1 LNFGWSR
8 NRAGRFRVQ
17 LSGALLALPSNVIR
31 CPYLFCRRGPSLKE
45 TGEFKIRD
53 SGRRC
58 AGGFLPGAV
67 LSHLGRK
74 AVWPVLDR
82 SSESFIVL
90 CDPKHQVLGYFALHL
105 FRANARLF
113 CACTPL
119 RRIMMGHDAGPCFPI
134 RRNVFETSWRKPSIF
149 APTWCVDVLWIS
161 FFSAKEI
168 NTLGKGTLGRP
179 VNSRPA
185 RPPPR
190 LHANGRGSD
199 RPPSPAQRVERH
211 RYFRRRP
218 VAESVTVF
226 FGLSSTRSNSPAIRP
241 SSSPPSGAR
250 WLGGFLLLA
259 PILFRFPLHSARRA
273 ARG

>member
-1 LNFGWSR
+1 MQVHVFQSADRRFLLN
-8 NRAGRFRVQ
+8 V
-17 LSGALLALPSNVIR
+17 V
-31 CPYLFCRRGPSLKE
+31 RRG
-45 TGEFKIRD
+45 
-53 SGRRC
+53 
-58 AGGFLPGAV
+58 V
-67 LSHLGRK
+67 
-74 AVWPVLDR
+74 
-82 SSESFIVL
+82 
-90 CDPKHQVLGYFALHL
+90 
-105 FRANARLF
+105 
-113 CACTPL
+113 
-119 RRIMMGHDAGPCFPI
+119 
-134 RRNVFETSWRKPSIF
+134 
-149 APTWCVDVLWIS
+149 VDI

-168 NTLGKGTLGRP
+168 NTLEKGTLGRP

-226 FGLSSTRSNSPAIRP
+226 FGLSFTRSNSPAIRP

-259 PILFRFPLHSARRA
+259 PILFRFPLPASQRPARGKRVTRGKAPSAQSSPLRRA
-273 ARG
+273 SYCE